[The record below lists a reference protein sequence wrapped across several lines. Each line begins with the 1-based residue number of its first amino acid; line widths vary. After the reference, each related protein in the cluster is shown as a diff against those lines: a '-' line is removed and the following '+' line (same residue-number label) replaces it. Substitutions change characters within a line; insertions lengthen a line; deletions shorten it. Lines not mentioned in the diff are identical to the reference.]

1 MTVLNI
7 KLPIFTSTFRH
18 GSFTPPR
25 GTLYMSPRRTC
36 IAGPPHKVVSMDT
49 RRRFLSILGAARTM
63 DILEYLH
70 EHGAVQHREFNRY
83 MNVCTLNTRLR
94 QLLKFKIIEHHF
106 EKKPKK
112 KEWYT
117 ITEKGEKVLQYLKEL
132 TELIED

>member
-1 MTVLNI
+1 
-7 KLPIFTSTFRH
+7 
-18 GSFTPPR
+18 
-25 GTLYMSPRRTC
+25 MSPRRTC
-36 IAGPPHKVVSMDT
+36 IAGPPHKVVSMDK
-49 RRRFLSILGAARTM
+49 RRRFLSVLGAARTM

-70 EHGAVQHREFNRY
+70 EHGAVQHREFNAF

-94 QLLKFKIIEHHF
+94 QLLRFRIIEHHF

-117 ITEKGEKVLQYLKEL
+117 ITAKGEKILQYLKEL